1 METRVLTT
9 YDLTVVQ
16 LTEYLDIIT
25 TQNNVNLLNTYNKH
39 KHKSASRQNKQPKQ
53 TTNTK

>member
-25 TQNNVNLLNTYNKH
+25 TQNNVNLLNTYKH